1 MQPDRP
7 VRCEQGSVTVSAGT
21 QAVRAAKS
29 SPWPERLA
37 RFGLGARGVL
47 YIVIGILAVRVAFGH
62 TNEKANQSGALQE
75 IASTTGGAVLIWLV
89 AIGLLGFALWRL
101 ASAVFGPAADPSA
114 NDAKGRVKAAAEAVG
129 YGAISALAIKIAVN
143 GASSSGSGSGSK
155 QAATVLSWP
164 GGQFLVGLVGVIIVG
179 VGLYFLYD
187 GWKADFTKELKV
199 GTVSPGV
206 RKGVVLLGRIGR
218 IARGVVFAILGI
230 LVITAAV
237 QYDPQK
243 ANGLDGAL
251 KTLAAQP
258 FGKWLLVLVALGL
271 IAFGL
276 YGIAEAKLRRVG

>member
-1 MQPDRP
+1 MH
-7 VRCEQGSVTVSAGT
+7 
-21 QAVRAAKS
+21 AAKS
-29 SPWPERLA
+29 SPWPERFA
-37 RFGLGARGVL
+37 RLGLGARGVL
-47 YIVIGILAVRVAFGH
+47 YIVIGILAIRVAFGD
-62 TNEKANQSGALQE
+62 TGEKANQSGALQE
-75 IASTTGGAVLIWLV
+75 IASTAGGAVLIWLV
-89 AIGLLGFALWRL
+89 AIGLVGFALWRL
-101 ASAVFGPAADPSA
+101 ASAIFGPAADPSA
-114 NDAKGRVKAAAEAVG
+114 TDAKGRPIMPPSNLAALKFREEQG
-129 YGAISALAIKIAVN
+129 SFLYGAISALAFKIAVS

-206 RKGVVLLGRIGR
+206 RKSVILLGRVGR
-218 IARGVVFAILGI
+218 IARGVVFVILGI
-230 LVITAAV
+230 LVVTAAV

-251 KTLAAQP
+251 KTLAGQP

-271 IAFGL
+271 IAFGV
-276 YGIAEAKLRRVG
+276 YGIAESKLRRVG

>member
-1 MQPDRP
+1 MH
-7 VRCEQGSVTVSAGT
+7 
-21 QAVRAAKS
+21 AAKS
-29 SPWPERLA
+29 SPWPERFA
-37 RFGLGARGVL
+37 RLGLGARGVL
-47 YIVIGILAVRVAFGH
+47 YIVIGILAIRVAFGD
-62 TNEKANQSGALQE
+62 TGEKANQSGALQE
-75 IASTTGGAVLIWLV
+75 IASTAGGAVLIWLV
-89 AIGLLGFALWRL
+89 AIGLVGFALWRL
-101 ASAVFGPAADPSA
+101 ASAIFGPAADPSA
-114 NDAKGRVKAAAEAVG
+114 TDAKGRVKAAAEAVG
-129 YGAISALAIKIAVN
+129 YGAISALAFKIAVS

-206 RKGVVLLGRIGR
+206 RKSVILLGRVGR
-218 IARGVVFAILGI
+218 IARGVVFVILGI
-230 LVITAAV
+230 LVVTAAV

-251 KTLAAQP
+251 KTLAGQP

-271 IAFGL
+271 IAFGV
-276 YGIAEAKLRRVG
+276 YGIAESKLRRVG